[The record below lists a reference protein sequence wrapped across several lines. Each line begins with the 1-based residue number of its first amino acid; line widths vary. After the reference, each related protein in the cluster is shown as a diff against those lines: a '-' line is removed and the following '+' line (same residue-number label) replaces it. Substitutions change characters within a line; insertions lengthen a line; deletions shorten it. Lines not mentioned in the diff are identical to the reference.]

1 MKLRSCCCYAFVSI
15 VLLTDKI
22 AAFTFHNGNSV
33 FKCDRSSRYN
43 VAKRMA
49 VLEVGDAVDR
59 TSIVLDK
66 LRNVIDS
73 DVGNDIVSAQQ
84 VLDLKVNDS
93 GSIGFSLVV
102 QSLKSPINE
111 EIKKL
116 CIRELTGVEW
126 AKEIDIKF
134 VEFASLK
141 PVASTVEEPE
151 RRAPVIGDPTTQK
164 AGGMANVKHIIAVS
178 SCKGGV
184 GKSTVAVNLAYTLQR
199 AGARVGILD
208 ADIYG
213 PSLPT
218 VSNDSDID
226 YLTTGLC

>member
-1 MKLRSCCCYAFVSI
+1 MKVRSCSRFAI
-15 VLLTDKI
+15 VGIALLTVNV
-22 AAFTFHNGNSV
+22 AAFLFQNGNSV

-43 VAKRMA
+43 IVKRMA

-59 TSIVLDK
+59 TTIVLDK
-66 LRNVIDS
+66 LRKVIDS
-73 DVGNDIVSAQQ
+73 DVGNDIVSARQ

-116 CIRELTGVEW
+116 CIRELIGVEW
-126 AKEIDIKF
+126 VREIDIQF
-134 VEFASLK
+134 VEFSSLK
-141 PVASTVEEPE
+141 PVASTVEEPGQ
-151 RRAPVIGDPTTQK
+151 RAPVIGDPTAQK

-199 AGARVGILD
+199 AGAKVGILD

-218 VSNDSDID
+218 VSDD
-226 YLTTGLC
+226 

>member
-1 MKLRSCCCYAFVSI
+1 MKLRSCCCYAIVGM
-15 VLLTDKI
+15 VLLTDKL
-22 AAFTFHNGNSV
+22 AAFTFQNGNSV

-59 TSIVLDK
+59 TSVVLGK

-73 DVGNDIVSAQQ
+73 DVGNDIVSARQ
-84 VLDLKVNDS
+84 VLDLKVDDN
-93 GSIGFSLVV
+93 GRIGFSLVV
-102 QSLKSPINE
+102 QSLKSAINE
-111 EIKKL
+111 EIKKI

-126 AKEIDIKF
+126 VKEIDIKF
-134 VEFASLK
+134 IEVTDVK
-141 PVASTVEEPE
+141 PAASTVEEPE
-151 RRAPVIGDPTTQK
+151 KRSPVIGDPTAQK

-218 VSNDSDID
+218 VSTD
-226 YLTTGLC
+226 